1 MPSCLNEFMKQHST
15 KRELLDAFKPRS
27 RSIHFSFAQ
36 SDVVDTIESILS
48 LTRNSIEQHQQAIR
62 IIQDKSKTYL
72 DFPHTGGLSGSSNRI
87 AILLSLLRTIHESI
101 KTNKIRTIRDIYY
114 SNVELYKNQRKV
126 EYWLSIITK
135 CFGLNSKNCL
145 NIVPAQKGLCYTPI
159 EFSILTNG
167 KETRI
172 PGNVSSLIPYM
183 NQGSTV
189 RIRGDSTMKL
199 RLIVLEKEAVY
210 NKLVDSSNVTLPKNT
225 IIITGKGYPDF
236 LTRLLLNR
244 LQHEIL
250 SCIVDWEI
258 YTDADPHGIDIALKY
273 MENDTHPHYKCEKL
287 VYKGVLLSQLIR
299 IKNVQ
304 FLPLTHRDVSLA
316 SRLLD
321 KCTTTTSK
329 RSCKL
334 ITELQ
339 RQLFFQKKAEMNSIG
354 KEQYSC
360 Q

>member
-1 MPSCLNEFMKQHST
+1 MKQHQS
-15 KRELLDAFKPRS
+15 KSELLEAFRPTP
-27 RSIHFSFAQ
+27 RSIHFSIAQ
-36 SDVVDTIESILS
+36 GGVVDTIESILS
-48 LTRNSIEQHQQAIR
+48 LTKNSIEQHQQAIS
-62 IIQDKSKTYL
+62 IVQDKSKTCL
-72 DFPHTGGLSGSSNRI
+72 DFPYTAGLGASSNKI

-114 SNVELYKNQRKV
+114 SNVELYKTQRKV
-126 EYWLSIITK
+126 EYWLSFITK
-135 CFGLNSKNCL
+135 CFGLNSKDCL
-145 NIVPAQKGLCYTPI
+145 YIVPAQKGLCYTPI
-159 EFSILTNG
+159 ELSVLTNG

-172 PGNVSSLIPYM
+172 PGNASSLIPYM
-183 NQGSTV
+183 NQDSTV
-189 RIRGDSTMKL
+189 RILGDNTRKL

-210 NKLVDSSNVTLPKNT
+210 NKLVDSSNATLPKNT

-236 LTRLLLNR
+236 LTRLFLNR
-244 LQHEIL
+244 LQHEIC

-273 MENDTHPHYKCEKL
+273 MENDTNPQYKCEKL

-299 IKNVQ
+299 MKNVQ
-304 FLPLTHRDVSLA
+304 FLTLTHRDVSLA
-316 SRLLD
+316 SKLVD
-321 KCTTTTSK
+321 KCTTMTSK
-329 RSCKL
+329 GSCKL

-354 KEQYSC
+354 REKYSC